1 MAKWEME
8 GGGEENVREDKEG
21 GRETRHTG
29 LVQSRLW
36 RLGVGL
42 VSMGPREQTD
52 SGREKRKQR
61 SILSELGSYPR
72 GHRIGLA
79 HGESQRRRGVGRV
92 AIYIILFWTKE
103 DICEHKR
110 ELFERLCM
118 WKYRTGPFELINQSI
133 KGCCL

>member
-1 MAKWEME
+1 ME
-8 GGGEENVREDKEG
+8 GGGEENIREDKER

-79 HGESQRRRGVGRV
+79 HGESQRRSGVGGG

-103 DICEHKR
+103 DILYVSTR
-110 ELFERLCM
+110 ERYLYVFACGSTEQAHLN
-118 WKYRTGPFELINQSI
+118 L
-133 KGCCL
+133 